1 MAYLVAPDGQLI
13 YLSGLHTIGRLPQGI
28 DTVINK
34 PEISRYHA
42 AIEWKND
49 VWWIKDLSLNGT
61 WVNGEKIT
69 KNTPCQLN
77 LNARIQFGNL
87 QNGAFVVSDISP
99 PQDILLR
106 DDSNGNSSN
115 INSSKAHQVSD
126 LNNTKKIIH
135 LNAYHLLPDE
145 QHPEVAI
152 YCKSGRWVLEE
163 LNSNEAVAHLLQHK
177 DTVCISQQQWQVHLI
192 DEHAATLP
200 LHNEQDITDIILVFK
215 LSLDEET
222 THMSVQTPESAHNL
236 FVRSHHYMTLVLA
249 RQLIED
255 IRLHTDK
262 TEQGWIYSEVLAKRL
277 GIEESH
283 LNIQIHRAR
292 KQFSELFSHQGNAE
306 QLIQRRSGQVRL
318 NCQHVRIYKGDNLE
332 SSSMEYLTE
341 NASTA

>member
-1 MAYLVAPDGQLI
+1 MAYLVDPDGRLI

-42 AIEWKND
+42 AIEWNND
-49 VWWIKDLSLNGT
+49 GWWIKDLSLNGT
-61 WVNGEKIT
+61 WVNGEKLT
-69 KNTPCQLN
+69 KNSPHLIN
-77 LNARIQFGNL
+77 VNASIQFGNP
-87 QNGAFVVSDISP
+87 QNSAFTVSDISP

-106 DDSNGNSSN
+106 NDDVNSDVNNNAPPDSNGKV
-115 INSSKAHQVSD
+115 I
-126 LNNTKKIIH
+126 L
-135 LNAYHLLPDE
+135 LNAYHLLPNE
-145 QHPEVAI
+145 QHPEVAV
-152 YCKSGRWVLEE
+152 YCKSGRWILEE
-163 LNSNEAVAHLLQHK
+163 LHGNEAVAHILQHK
-177 DTVCISQQQWQVHLI
+177 DSIYFSQQQWQVHLI
-192 DEHAATLP
+192 DEQAATLP
-200 LHNEQDITDIILVFK
+200 LKKEHDISDATLVFK

-222 THMSVQTPESAHNL
+222 THMSVQTPEQAHNL

-292 KQFSELFSHQGNAE
+292 KQFSELFSQHGNAE

-332 SSSMEYLTE
+332 SSSMEYLTD